1 MIKLII
7 AGVLVVA
14 ALLGLARFHRY
25 LRGESGGGL
34 FARKTPEP
42 KAEATDLEAF
52 IAAYRRDKAAG
63 GAPAAVSPQ
72 ATVAAAPAAPVATT
86 ATDLQATAPQP
97 GRPPGAFLQGPTKV
111 LYLVLKAALPDHHV
125 FVYTRLT
132 DVVKPIGRPMTPQGR
147 AQFAQA
153 RMDFVVCNKV
163 LNVVALLDISDGT
176 RPDDPMKQH
185 LQPQLAA
192 AGIRYARVAPNAIP
206 KPAEARQLVYPS

>member
-7 AGVLVVA
+7 AAALVVA

-25 LRGESGGGL
+25 LRGESSGSL
-34 FARKTPEP
+34 FAKGHEP

-63 GAPAAVSPQ
+63 GAPAALPAQ
-72 ATVAAAPAAPVATT
+72 PGVAAAPAAAFAAT
-86 ATDLQATAPQP
+86 ATDLQTAAPQP
-97 GRPPGAFLQGPTKV
+97 GKPPGAFLQGPAKV
-111 LYLVLKAALPDHHV
+111 LYLVLKAALPDHHI

-132 DVVKPIGRPMTPQGR
+132 DVIKPIGKPMTPQGR

-153 RMDFVVCNKV
+153 RMDFVVCNKA

-192 AGIRYARVAPNAIP
+192 AGVRYVRVGPQAIP